1 MENEIKIPD
10 VHAMIFLIKDRRRE
24 MKLKLEELSARAGIS
39 VSSLLNWFYSSNRK
53 PNLETVLLVLDALGL
68 EMIVRENTE
77 TQESEE
83 RKK

>member
-10 VHAMIFLIKDRRRE
+10 TAAMIYAIKDRRRE
-24 MKLKLEELSARAGIS
+24 RKMKLKEISAQAGVS

-68 EMIVRENTE
+68 EMIVREKENGQRTA
-77 TQESEE
+77 
-83 RKK
+83 